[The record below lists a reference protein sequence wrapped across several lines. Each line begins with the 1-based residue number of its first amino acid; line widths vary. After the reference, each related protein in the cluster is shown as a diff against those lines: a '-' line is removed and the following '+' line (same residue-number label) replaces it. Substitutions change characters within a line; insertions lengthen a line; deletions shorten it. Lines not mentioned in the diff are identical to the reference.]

1 MPPKKA
7 AAAQVGAPLPTG
19 SMLICPQRALLC
31 LDHRQAQCRS
41 LQLSGPAC
49 RNTIWAHRAHP
60 PPLPLHRS
68 QAEKKKAV
76 EDKTFG
82 LKNKSKS
89 AKVQKYVQQVQKSA
103 QGPVNARAEPTRKDK
118 KRAEEERAKELAELF
133 ALTIKQPKVPPGQP
147 ALDGGCRTALQ
158 QHSCSCCVLPG
169 RCWGLPDAP
178 FLPVCG

>member
-7 AAAQVGAPLPTG
+7 AAA
-19 SMLICPQRALLC
+19 
-31 LDHRQAQCRS
+31 
-41 LQLSGPAC
+41 
-49 RNTIWAHRAHP
+49 
-60 PPLPLHRS
+60 

-118 KRAEEERAKELAELF
+118 KRAEEERAKGAGR
-133 ALTIKQPKVPPGQP
+133 AVCSHHQAAQGP
-147 ALDGGCRTALQ
+147 ARRGSQDNG
-158 QHSCSCCVLPG
+158 V
-169 RCWGLPDAP
+169 
-178 FLPVCG
+178 